1 MSLLVFSS
9 HARQE
14 KQKEKTTVG
23 INGVR
28 KSTIEGTPAE
38 EKRENREKQ
47 DHEMCG
53 PRVGSQWVRCWSAA
67 RVQHGVTTETGCESS
82 LRLSPVFSG
91 RERTF
96 WRWAADRRRITQS
109 HTVHRERE
117 AGLWLDSCRIKNVG
131 LSLIHSGASMRLI
144 RSRCCLS
151 EAELILVSSRLLKK
165 ANGWFL
171 TKENMSRWESRCS
184 GLWCCP
190 PSEVVF
196 SN

>member
-1 MSLLVFSS
+1 
-9 HARQE
+9 
-14 KQKEKTTVG
+14 
-23 INGVR
+23 
-28 KSTIEGTPAE
+28 
-38 EKRENREKQ
+38 
-47 DHEMCG
+47 MCG

-91 RERTF
+91 CERTF

-151 EAELILVSSRLLKK
+151 EAELILILSWLLKK
-165 ANGWFL
+165 ANGWVL

-184 GLWCCP
+184 GLWCYP

-196 SN
+196 WN